1 MIIRKKI
8 QAGETSSGFPD
19 NACLQSF
26 GNPDS
31 PGPRVALAAESKLK
45 RGILIAA
52 AAGLALAAAM
62 ALYIG
67 RPASG
72 AAYIDPSDQALVAR
86 GKSIYD
92 IHCAACHGARM
103 EGQPNWRERRPDGR
117 LPAPPHDASGHTWH
131 HPDAVLVDIVRHG
144 LVPGRTAPEGYQ
156 SDMPAY
162 ERVLSDADVLA
173 VLAYIKSGWPAQE
186 QQAQKE
192 VTLQRR

>member
-1 MIIRKKI
+1 MPACSRSEIRTVPVH
-8 QAGETSSGFPD
+8 G
-19 NACLQSF
+19 
-26 GNPDS
+26 
-31 PGPRVALAAESKLK
+31 RLASRESKLN
-45 RGILIAA
+45 RGIFIGT
-52 AAGLALAAAM
+52 AAGLALAAVA
-62 ALYIG
+62 ALYVG
-67 RPASG
+67 RPAPG

-86 GKSIYD
+86 GKPIYD
-92 IHCAACHGARM
+92 AHCAVCHGARM

-144 LVPGRTAPEGYQ
+144 LVPGRTAPDGYQ

-186 QQAQKE
+186 RQAQKE
-192 VTLQRR
+192 VTLQRH